1 MSELINQLKINKLHD
16 NYGNLTNDGT
26 LTLGYDCENSLIS
39 ASKSGTTAAYVY
51 DALGRRV
58 EKTVNSVATRFFYDG
73 TDIIAEYNSGGTL
86 LRKYIHGPGMD
97 EPIAMVAGGNTY
109 YYLSDGLG
117 SVSELTDSS
126 GAVLEKYSY
135 DPFGLTT
142 IKDASNNV
150 LSQSA
155 YANRYAFT
163 GREFDTE
170 TGLYHYR
177 VRAYNPVIG
186 RFLQKDPLGYYDSVN
201 LYEYCW
207 NDPVNW
213 RDPWGLW
220 VELGTRSVGKT
231 GGYHTVIII
240 HPDDQSAFA
249 YDRHFYRTA
258 SGEWEATL
266 SANPNKKPR
275 WASPFGALIATPN
288 HPDDRPGKMEKCQKI
303 SDSRSDTQ
311 LIKDIFASA
320 DTYQNDLPYD
330 PTPILGTGYYNSN
343 SYTYGVLENAGI
355 SNPPNLPGWEPGAD
369 TPILLSRR
377 ERR

>member
-1 MSELINQLKINKLHD
+1 METVLFK
-16 NYGNLTNDGT
+16 
-26 LTLGYDCENSLIS
+26 NS
-39 ASKSGTTAAYVY
+39 A
-51 DALGRRV
+51 
-58 EKTVNSVATRFFYDG
+58 
-73 TDIIAEYNSGGTL
+73 GTL

-97 EPIAMVAGGNTY
+97 EPVAMITGANTY

-142 IKDASNNV
+142 IKDPSNNV

-177 VRAYNPVIG
+177 ARQYSPVIG
-186 RFLQKDPLGYYDSVN
+186 RFLQKDPLGYYDSMN

-220 VELGTRSVGKT
+220 GISVGVPINILDNLGSFGLPSIRIGHDLVGIVSPPTT
-231 GGYHTVIII
+231 GLGGVGFPVGGNVSPSYKCDPEPQGIGSGMILA
-240 HPDDQSAFA
+240 HPPQGTGKKNKDQHEKGEARVKK
-249 YDRHFYRTA
+249 DRG
-258 SGEWEATL
+258 GEKGDARRSL
-266 SANPNKKPR
+266 PR
-275 WASPFGALIATPN
+275 K
-288 HPDDRPGKMEKCQKI
+288 RPEGW
-303 SDSRSDTQ
+303 RGPYPP
-311 LIKDIFASA
+311 KDIVS
-320 DTYQNDLPYD
+320 
-330 PTPILGTGYYNSN
+330 
-343 SYTYGVLENAGI
+343 
-355 SNPPNLPGWEPGAD
+355 
-369 TPILLSRR
+369 
-377 ERR
+377 